1 MKQRIIA
8 LLLSAFLIL
17 VSSFRAIGAE
27 PSWGTNG
34 RIAIAGDSITGAGK
48 YSHYLMA
55 YLHLRHPDLDLHIY
69 SCGKGG
75 TNVPN
80 WVANATYTDTAYQYY
95 PKIVGPLQPDFVLTA
110 FGYNGS
116 YTDQQWEDAY
126 RDLIDLNM
134 GTEVP
139 LLIGPQPQSTST
151 GSTTLQG
158 FSARMVTIATDGSYD
173 YSDTWNSL
181 DDIYTANIVFT
192 AATDDTCTATAHGMA
207 DGTRVLVDVGT
218 APGGL
223 ADGIYWT
230 RDGTANTFKL
240 SATEG
245 GSAVDITSTGSG
257 THRVSQNWAAIQ
269 YPGTQGTPAIHH
281 GSAGHAMQAYT
292 IIQNLGWGNDVSTA
306 VLTAAGGQTSAT
318 NCTIGSLATNAYDGI
333 DFTRLDTRLPW
344 AIDEDSGRTR
354 RESERMIPAMAGW
367 QQYLLTVT
375 GLTSGTYDVYI
386 NGSVVASVTHT
397 TLGSGWNMSTLTTGP
412 VYDKCQSVL
421 NAIRDQQGYDRTTL
435 AELNP
440 KSGMQDWMSRAHTQ
454 YHTNGLR
461 DAALISALSTYQT
474 NLNTLDSAIHT
485 AAQPSTL
492 TFSLR
497 RQGAGAASAASSR
510 TNRGRKAAAAVT
522 P

>member
-1 MKQRIIA
+1 MTPRSFILSF
-8 LLLSAFLIL
+8 LLLFLSL
-17 VSSFRAIGAE
+17 SGHAAE

-34 RIAIAGDSITGAGK
+34 RIAIAGDSITGQGK

-80 WVANATYTDTAYQYY
+80 WVANSTYTDTAYQYY
-95 PKIVGPLQPDFVLTA
+95 PKIVGPLQVNFVLTV
-110 FGYNGS
+110 FGYNGN

-126 RDLIDLNM
+126 RDVIDLNM

-139 LLIGPQPQSTST
+139 ILVGPKPQSTST

-158 FSARMVTIATDGSYD
+158 FSSRMVTIATEGSYS

-192 AATDDTCTATAHGMA
+192 AATNDVCTANGHGMA
-207 DGTRVLVDVGT
+207 DGTRVLVDVAT

-223 ADGIYWT
+223 ADGIYWI
-230 RDGTANTFKL
+230 RDATTNTFKL
-240 SATEG
+240 TATEG

-257 THRVSQNWAAIQ
+257 THRLSQNWAAIQ
-269 YPGTQGTPAIHH
+269 YPGTQGTPAIHD
-281 GSAGHAMQAYT
+281 GTAGHVMYAYT
-292 IIQNLGWGNDVSTA
+292 IIQNLGWGNDVSSA
-306 VLTAAGGQTSAT
+306 VLTAAGSQTSASH
-318 NCTIGSLATNAYDGI
+318 CTIGSLITNAYDGI
-333 DFTRLDTRLPW
+333 DFTRLDDRLPW
-344 AIDEDSGRTR
+344 AIDEDSGRART
-354 RESERMIPAMAGW
+354 ESVRMIPAMAGW
-367 QQYLLTVT
+367 QDYSLTVT
-375 GLTSGTYDVYI
+375 GLNAGTYDVYI
-386 NGSVVASVTHT
+386 NGSVVASVSHT
-397 TLGSGWNMSTLTTGP
+397 TLGSGWNMADLTTGP
-412 VYDKCQSVL
+412 VWTKCQSVL
-421 NAIRDQQGYDRTTL
+421 NAIRDQQGFDRTTV
-435 AELNP
+435 AELSP

-474 NLNTLDSAIHT
+474 NLNTLDSAIWT
-485 AAQPSTL
+485 AAQPATL

-497 RQGAGAASAASSR
+497 RQGAGAVSTAPSR
-510 TNRGRKAAAAVT
+510 TNRGRRAAIAA